1 MGYFRELPN
10 LEYQS
15 FLSDANSSSD
25 YVLVK
30 NLFRRTKIKDDFYQL
45 NKRSILKKYT
55 ITDGSRPDLVAEE
68 LYGSPDYD
76 WIVLISA
83 GIINVRDQ
91 WPLSERDIYNFSANK
106 YGENNLETVKY
117 YETIEVRDSD
127 NRLILPGGK
136 VVDSNFTIPNPDN
149 KLATLNPVTAVTNY
163 EHEVRL
169 NEKKRSIRLLDP
181 LYRQQF
187 INDMRE
193 LMTYSKSSEFVDIK
207 LIRTDN
213 TKIKS
218 P

>member
-15 FLSDANSSSD
+15 FLDEANSSSD

-30 NLFRRTKIKDDFYQL
+30 NLFRRVKIRDDFYKL
-45 NKRSILKKYT
+45 NQGSILKKYT
-55 ITDGSRPDLVAEE
+55 IKDGSRPDLVAKE
-68 LYGSPDYD
+68 LYGSADYD
-76 WIVLISA
+76 WVVLITA

-91 WPLSERDIYNFSANK
+91 WPLSERDIYKFSENK
-106 YGENNLETVKY
+106 YGEENLTTIKY

-127 NRLILPGGK
+127 NRLVLPAGK
-136 VVDSNFTIPNPDN
+136 IVDSDFTIPDPDDQ
-149 KLATLNPVTAVTNY
+149 LATLNPVTAVTNY

-169 NEKKRSIRLLDP
+169 NEKKRTIRLLEP
-181 LYRQQF
+181 IYLQQF
-187 INDMRE
+187 LNDMRD
-193 LMTYSKSSEFVDIK
+193 LMIYSDSSEFVDIR

-213 TKIKS
+213 TKVKS